1 MQSMLTG
8 IFFCCFFLIFI
19 VDAFIFNTYIKA
31 PTITQVGSSLGLN
44 SSTASAEKTLH
55 ETVDD
60 YLTTISG
67 VLSFYAST
75 EDQLEFLTLTGLIF
89 NALMQGYVCVNS
101 IFVYLIENIE
111 TAPLDISASA
121 FSGGVFAEKSE
132 SSE

>member
-1 MQSMLTG
+1 MQRVLTG

-31 PTITQVGSSLGLN
+31 PTISQVGSSLGLN
-44 SSTASAEKTLH
+44 SNSASADKTLH
-55 ETVDD
+55 ETVDE
-60 YLTTISG
+60 YLATISG

-75 EDQLEFLTLTGLIF
+75 EEQLEFLTLTGLIF

-111 TAPLDISASA
+111 TAPLDISTSA
-121 FSGGVFAEKSE
+121 FSGGIFAEKSE
-132 SSE
+132 SAE